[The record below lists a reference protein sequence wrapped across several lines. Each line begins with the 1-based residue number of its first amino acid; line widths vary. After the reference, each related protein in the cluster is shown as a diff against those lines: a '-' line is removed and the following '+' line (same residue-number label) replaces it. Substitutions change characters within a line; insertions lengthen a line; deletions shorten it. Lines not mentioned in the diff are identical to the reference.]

1 MGLRAQPFGR
11 LQDAGRVVQSVA
23 MEQGSRLRLAPRP
36 SRIGCTAVAI
46 ACALASAL
54 LATLPLPP
62 MGYVPCVVVILA
74 VLVSGLWRCT
84 GRGVPA
90 LLHVGIDRRITVT
103 DRNGRSRAG
112 AILDD
117 SYVGPWLTTIVWR
130 WDESPWW
137 HFANAIVVLPDMLPR
152 ESFRRLRVVLRYGRP
167 VAAGAM
173 SGEEAG

>member
-1 MGLRAQPFGR
+1 LSETG
-11 LQDAGRVVQSVA
+11 
-23 MEQGSRLRLAPRP
+23 
-36 SRIGCTAVAI
+36 
-46 ACALASAL
+46 
-54 LATLPLPP
+54 
-62 MGYVPCVVVILA
+62 VPCAVVILA

-130 WDESPWW
+130 RDGLPWW
-137 HFANAIVVLPDMLPR
+137 RPASAIVVLPDMLPA
-152 ESFRRLRVVLRYGRP
+152 EDARRLRVALRYGRP
-167 VAAGAM
+167 AARDAM
-173 SGEEAG
+173 SDDEPP